1 MNRKGY
7 YFFTI
12 IIIGILIYF
21 ATESFS
27 KVEYI
32 SQGKSTGLLVDI
44 WSSTIAKSVNEKP
57 IGIYIDG
64 IDFSIGKNDVYMDN
78 SLTLMVP
85 SNMITEAFDCA
96 VSIYNENS
104 LVIEKGNTILRM
116 SLEQPKFSI
125 NGAEFRIAASPTKKE
140 DMMYVPLTS
149 IIKGFGYTYTWDV
162 ATNRAV
168 LVNDDPT
175 VRTLP
180 YYYNYIEKSRFSVIK
195 NQGVFSTCWATAA
208 ITALETTIRPELDLE
223 LSVDHMTLNHS
234 FKTNQYDGGEYTMAL
249 AYLTSWQ
256 GPVLEKDD
264 PYGDRKTDSSL
275 KPVLHIQ
282 EAQIIKS
289 KDFETI
295 KKMVYKYGGVQSSL
309 YTSMQTANEKSK
321 YYNKANSA
329 YCYIGEEKPN
339 HDVVIIG
346 WNDNYPKENFNADI
360 DTDGAF
366 ICQNSWGESFGEN
379 GIFYVSYA
387 DANIGV
393 HNIVYTGVEDTDNY
407 DNIYQTDLCGWQG
420 ILGYETSYAYFANVY
435 KSNKY
440 EVLKAVG
447 FYATDV
453 DTSYTVYVTTNI
465 GNGNDF
471 SNMQPV
477 ASGTF
482 KNAGYYTVE
491 LNKDIELFAGKRYAI
506 VVRIDTPNSKRPVA
520 VEMVKNYAT
529 LTVDISDGEGYI
541 SFSGNNWERVEE
553 NYECNIC
560 LKAYTDDYSNKSYWE
575 MRDKVDIFQP

>member
-1 MNRKGY
+1 MSRKGH

-21 ATESFS
+21 AMESFS

-32 SQGKSTGLLVDI
+32 SQGKSSGLFVDI
-44 WSSTIAKSVNEKP
+44 WSATIAESVNAKP
-57 IGIYIDG
+57 IEIYIDG
-64 IDFSIGKNDVYMDN
+64 LDFNVKQNEVYMDA
-78 SLTLMVP
+78 SMTLMVP
-85 SNMITEAFDCA
+85 SSMITEAFDCA
-96 VSIYNENS
+96 VSIYNKTS
-104 LVIEKGNTILRM
+104 LVIEKGNTILKM
-116 SLEQPKFSI
+116 SVDQPKFSI
-125 NGAEFRIAASPTKKE
+125 NGAEFRMPAAPTQQD
-140 DMMYVPLTS
+140 DMLYVPLTS

-162 ATNRAV
+162 SANRAV
-168 LVNDDPT
+168 LINDDPT

-180 YYYNYIEKSRFSVIK
+180 YFYSYIEKNRDSIVK

-256 GPVLEKDD
+256 GPVLESDD

-275 KPVLHIQ
+275 KPVLHVQ

-289 KDFETI
+289 KDLETI

-309 YTSMQTANEKSK
+309 YTSMQSANGSSK

-346 WNDNYPKENFNADI
+346 WDDSYPKENFNADI
-360 DTDGAF
+360 DIDGAF
-366 ICQNSWGESFGEN
+366 ICQNSWGTSFGKD
-379 GIFYVSYA
+379 GVFYVSYA

-407 DNIYQTDLCGWQG
+407 DYIYQTDLCGWQG

-435 KSNKY
+435 TAKQK
-440 EVLKAVG
+440 EELKAVG

-453 DTSYTVYVTTNI
+453 DTTYTVYVATNI
-465 GNGNDF
+465 GDGNDF
-471 SNMQPV
+471 SNMQPI
-477 ASGTF
+477 ASGTL
-482 KNAGYYTVE
+482 KNAGYYTIETNKTVV
-491 LNKDIELFAGKRYAI
+491 LNAGKRYAVI
-506 VVRIDTPNSKRPVA
+506 VRVDTPNSKRPVA

-529 LTVDISDGEGYI
+529 LTVDLTDGEGYI
-541 SFSGNNWERVEE
+541 SLSGNNWERVED
-553 NYECNIC
+553 NYDCNIC
-560 LKAYTDDYSNKSYWE
+560 LKAYTDKFVYNSES
-575 MRDKVDIFQP
+575 